1 MYLGRFVT
9 GQCGI
14 LLYEEFQ
21 LLNAVSQSQDDTP
34 FTLGPLAF
42 RRHFLD
48 KVSMVFPEWW

>member
-34 FTLGPLAF
+34 FTLGPLGIPWTRYGF
-42 RRHFLD
+42 NGIS
-48 KVSMVFPEWW
+48 VVGE